1 MFYGRKTE
9 SINILDSLAQFRLK
23 THGIFRHLYRTLCFS
38 RKNNKKM
45 AISERTDLGA
55 HVDLCAERY
64 RALEQKLDNLEER
77 MDKIEEHIIV
87 IRTTLMA
94 HNNASQN
101 KDSSATE
108 KAQGTIITIGTAF
121 GVALLTGLITTIVHF
136 IMK

>member
-1 MFYGRKTE
+1 
-9 SINILDSLAQFRLK
+9 
-23 THGIFRHLYRTLCFS
+23 
-38 RKNNKKM
+38 M

-77 MDKIEEHIIV
+77 MDKLEEHIIV
-87 IRTTLMA
+87 IRTTIMA
-94 HNNASQN
+94 NHAVQSAS
-101 KDSSATE
+101 KDTGSSATE

>member
-1 MFYGRKTE
+1 
-9 SINILDSLAQFRLK
+9 
-23 THGIFRHLYRTLCFS
+23 
-38 RKNNKKM
+38 M
-45 AISERTDLGA
+45 AISERTNLEA

-77 MDKIEEHIIV
+77 MDKLEEHIIV

-94 HNNASQN
+94 NQATQSAS